1 MAPWRAG
8 SAAAGLHKEEESL
21 GFAVSTMHQTP
32 ACVGVQARASPCQI
46 ALMTIPSGELVKVS
60 EPILEYNV
68 LLRLVPAKKI
78 VVNRGR
84 WDESSMGSTSPCN
97 PPRVMDG
104 PRRIPKFL
112 GARSRVI

>member
-32 ACVGVQARASPCQI
+32 ACVGVQAGASPCQI

-68 LLRLVPAKKI
+68 LLRLGVAGGYGLDGYS
-78 VVNRGR
+78 VRRLEVG
-84 WDESSMGSTSPCN
+84 ESTSSI
-97 PPRVMDG
+97 D
-104 PRRIPKFL
+104 L
-112 GARSRVI
+112 